1 MSTCSCLY
9 FNNNHSLLGV
19 LPQGPQRV
27 LLKQTYDFRSYSKD
41 PIMSQETPT
50 QEECQEQMAEDFGL
64 KPESEDEDQE
74 YWQHPDQDPFS
85 SLPTADQVITFW
97 PVLKIKECLVQ
108 AGLETSG
115 IKSVL
120 VGRLVQY
127 YKQNPSKLPEQE
139 TFTLQYRKDEVNPPI
154 QVVRLSQDATIPSRA
169 TPGSVGL
176 DLSGVEE
183 LTIPPQGKALCKT
196 DLRIVLP
203 PGTYGRIAP
212 RSGLA
217 WRNHLVVG
225 GGVID
230 PDFQGNV
237 KVVLFNLGD
246 EGIKIKKGQ
255 RIAQLICEKASF
267 PQVKEVPDIK
277 DPSERGARGFG
288 SSGSGI
294 KDEQGSG

>member
-1 MSTCSCLY
+1 
-9 FNNNHSLLGV
+9 
-19 LPQGPQRV
+19 
-27 LLKQTYDFRSYSKD
+27 
-41 PIMSQETPT
+41 MSQATPT

-64 KPESEDEDQE
+64 KPESEDEE
-74 YWQHPDQDPFS
+74 CPDQDQLS
-85 SLPTADQVITFW
+85 SLRHLPTADQVISFW
-97 PVLKIKECLVQ
+97 PVLKIKECLVL
-108 AGLETSG
+108 AGLETTG

-127 YKQNPSKLPEQE
+127 YQRNPSKLPEHE
-139 TFTLQYRKDEVNPPI
+139 SFSFKYKKDGENPSI
-154 QVVRLSQDATIPSRA
+154 KVVRLSQDATIPSRA

-176 DLSGVEE
+176 DLSGVEDV
-183 LTIPPQGKALCKT
+183 TIPPQGKALCKT
-196 DLRIVLP
+196 DLRIILP

-217 WRNHLVVG
+217 WRNQLVVG
-225 GGVID
+225 GGVVD

-237 KVVLFNLGD
+237 KVVLFNLHCT

-267 PQVKEVPDIK
+267 PQVEEVLGTK
-277 DPSERGARGFG
+277 DSSERGARGFG

-294 KDEQGSG
+294 QEEEGSG